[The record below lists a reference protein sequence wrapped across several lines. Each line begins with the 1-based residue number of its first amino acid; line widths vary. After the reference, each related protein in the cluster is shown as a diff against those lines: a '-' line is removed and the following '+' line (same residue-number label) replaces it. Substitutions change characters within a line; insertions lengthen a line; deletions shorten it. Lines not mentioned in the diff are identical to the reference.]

1 MWSPKPSSSYGGFF
15 PLDNILFVQGCK
27 IHIWYLFVWRWMHLC
42 YINFCNFPWKAS
54 TWENWWKISRPAS
67 DNRIKESQMILFAQF
82 IFEQLRTVQWGR
94 NWKQC
99 CLIIM
104 HGIKYTQFQTVTK
117 NVFQIS
123 TQKTTSNSV
132 MICKFKFKVLLRLVI
147 FSSFKFICLVFTLLF
162 LSPRI

>member
-1 MWSPKPSSSYGGFF
+1 MSNFLLQLNACLWFMWSPKPSSSCGGFF

-104 HGIKYTQFQTVTK
+104 HGIKYTQLQTVTK

-123 TQKTTSNSV
+123 TQ
-132 MICKFKFKVLLRLVI
+132 
-147 FSSFKFICLVFTLLF
+147 
-162 LSPRI
+162 